1 MKTYIEDVHSS
12 DYTNSASSDTSHSRA
27 TKLPSTSNIQLSSTA
42 TSTCVPQFTKE
53 LKPEIDSFISFFD
66 FLDFPMPAK
75 HPSSYDSEISNL
87 QVDLFIHKFSECLNL
102 DISANNKFLF
112 TIGSPSS
119 QVLEWQEV
127 FNKDQ
132 TNKIYSDNQT
142 TPSQGTQ
149 FFLAISLLFLYSTN
163 LLFI

>member
-1 MKTYIEDVHSS
+1 
-12 DYTNSASSDTSHSRA
+12 
-27 TKLPSTSNIQLSSTA
+27 
-42 TSTCVPQFTKE
+42 
-53 LKPEIDSFISFFD
+53 
-66 FLDFPMPAK
+66 MPAK

-142 TPSQGTQ
+142 TPSQVMMCPRTGGHD
-149 FFLAISLLFLYSTN
+149 LAHQQPPH
-163 LLFI
+163 

>member
-1 MKTYIEDVHSS
+1 
-12 DYTNSASSDTSHSRA
+12 
-27 TKLPSTSNIQLSSTA
+27 
-42 TSTCVPQFTKE
+42 
-53 LKPEIDSFISFFD
+53 
-66 FLDFPMPAK
+66 MPAK

-149 FFLAISLLFLYSTN
+149 FFFGHFIIISLVHKPSFYLSKFSDA
-163 LLFI
+163 LL